1 MHSKGCIGNT
11 AWSLE
16 LHCCMDLVS
25 SWARRKVSTPSP
37 RLRALPSPNS
47 HLPLQGRRKGGDVST
62 FNLPSK
68 PFLLRLFC
76 PSLCVSLFVFPHHF
90 LARHLFFPIIFSLA
104 ICRTHAHETELHNDG
119 KPSVRAKCGFFQLYS
134 PVSVARPSTVLV
146 LESESDFPASFAK
159 LMAAPVSSPILP
171 DCLESGRMGW
181 PNFLCI

>member
-104 ICRTHAHETELHNDG
+104 ICRTHAHETELHNDCQSALREPLQCSHNFLLFKQNKTG
-119 KPSVRAKCGFFQLYS
+119 LFCLVVEKILRQKEMVHITKYCTKYI
-134 PVSVARPSTVLV
+134 VSVP
-146 LESESDFPASFAK
+146 
-159 LMAAPVSSPILP
+159 
-171 DCLESGRMGW
+171 
-181 PNFLCI
+181 

>member
-1 MHSKGCIGNT
+1 MRAT
-11 AWSLE
+11 
-16 LHCCMDLVS
+16 LHLSFRCNPPVLVVQLQNACTPCFPALVLVLLGQILHRRRLCSVPVLVKHPHNS
-25 SWARRKVSTPSP
+25 SP
-37 RLRALPSPNS
+37 LLPSTS
-47 HLPLQGRRKGGDVST
+47 LLFLGGAARCLAKFV
-62 FNLPSK
+62 
-68 PFLLRLFC
+68 C
-76 PSLCVSLFVFPHHF
+76 LCSLFKKDNMLLGF
-90 LARHLFFPIIFSLA
+90 LES
-104 ICRTHAHETELHNDG
+104 